1 MSYHEIIAT
10 HIRDSVIDRG
20 IEDVLH
26 FTQLKNLPTILKYGL
41 MSYTECDK
49 LTEDVFASDPDRY
62 CDASV
67 SVTASTFYPK
77 MFESKRRKEPGT
89 WVILALDPRLL
100 WDLECHFFPMN
111 LGTREMKWLSESRR
125 KTNNGFAFDSM
136 FEDCAPCGVQNGKGY
151 RDKIGLPYS
160 LTTRPDAEIQVMSTI
175 PAEWIRGAW
184 VEDEKNV
191 PEIDAMLK
199 DLPGEERDVLFQSFD
214 ARYCFGGK
222 KWG

>member
-67 SVTASTFYPK
+67 SVTAS
-77 MFESKRRKEPGT
+77 
-89 WVILALDPRLL
+89 
-100 WDLECHFFPMN
+100 
-111 LGTREMKWLSESRR
+111 LSL
-125 KTNNGFAFDSM
+125 
-136 FEDCAPCGVQNGKGY
+136 
-151 RDKIGLPYS
+151 IH
-160 LTTRPDAEIQVMSTI
+160 I
-175 PAEWIRGAW
+175 
-184 VEDEKNV
+184 
-191 PEIDAMLK
+191 
-199 DLPGEERDVLFQSFD
+199 
-214 ARYCFGGK
+214 
-222 KWG
+222 